1 MLKVWQNI
9 AIPIKSRIFATEKD
23 YEYGRKG
30 NIGKE
35 YKTATCCK

>member
-30 NIGKE
+30 NTCKE
-35 YKTATCCK
+35 YQTATYSK

>member
-9 AIPIKSRIFATEKD
+9 AVSIKNRTFATDKD

>member
-9 AIPIKSRIFATEKD
+9 AVPIKSRIFATEKD

-30 NIGKE
+30 NTCKE
-35 YKTATCCK
+35 YKTATCGK